1 MLLHRVQP
9 LGKAE
14 VPEENVIPGGEE
26 HVLRFDV
33 PVDHA
38 PAVEVGHSAPDLAEY
53 VTSARLRKFAC
64 QGRICFRFFF
74 CSPSRGPLAL

>member
-14 VPEENVIPGGEE
+14 IPEENVIPGGEE